1 MYIRED
7 VYNYYRNLDL
17 SLVSPLAIMI
27 CPLAILRTNCNFAT
41 APSWTVHAVDPRAE
55 QAPLPVICPESN
67 SYSFFVFIYNNSIL
81 YACSPRVVC
90 ARVVCLVTSLECQAG
105 SKAPDW

>member
-1 MYIRED
+1 MYVGDSAHAGDNTKLNGTPWIRAQSKH
-7 VYNYYRNLDL
+7 R
-17 SLVSPLAIMI
+17 
-27 CPLAILRTNCNFAT
+27 FA
-41 APSWTVHAVDPRAE
+41 
-55 QAPLPVICPESN
+55 VICPESN
-67 SYSFFVFIYNNSIL
+67 SYSFFLFIYNNSIL